1 MLTREEKT
9 MKSIYKLMFLSLF
22 SIVYAQSFITPFSS
36 GLPGSEDVVIELKS
50 GEEVTGKIS
59 MGMVVFGR
67 LLSITIKDTDGN
79 KRKFKTKEGLMKRIK
94 VKLGKYAKAML
105 KMDAA
110 SKSLVGA
117 LTADYAEMDKREWA
131 IYELALRPKKKD
143 KYDMMQL
150 LNPGFDSVIKIYN
163 DPKAKETK
171 GLGGLTGGEKK
182 SYLAVVNGGKSMK
195 IEKGKYKYKK
205 QFTELYNGCE
215 SLMSKYKSKN
225 IKVKWGD
232 FAKHVAQYDKD
243 CSK

>member
-1 MLTREEKT
+1 
-9 MKSIYKLMFLSLF
+9 MFLSLF

-36 GLPGSEDVVIELKS
+36 GLPASEDVVIELKS
-50 GEEVTGKIS
+50 GEEVTGKVS

-94 VKLGKYAKAML
+94 VKLGKYAKALL

-225 IKVKWGD
+225 IKVKWDD

-243 CSK
+243 CGK

>member
-1 MLTREEKT
+1 
-9 MKSIYKLMFLSLF
+9 MKSVYKLILMSLLSV
-22 SIVYAQSFITPFSS
+22 VYAQSFITPFS
-36 GLPGSEDVVIELKS
+36 GLPAGEGVVIELKS
-50 GEEVTGKIS
+50 GEEVSGTIKS
-59 MGMVVFGR
+59 GMVIMGR
-67 LLSITIKDTDGN
+67 LTSLTIKDSDGN
-79 KRKFKTKEGLMKRIK
+79 KRKFKTKEGLMRRIK
-94 VKLGKYAKAML
+94 VKLGKISKAML
-105 KMDAA
+105 KIEAA
-110 SKSLVGA
+110 SKSLAGA
-117 LTADYAEMDKREWA
+117 LTADYDEMDKREWA
-131 IYELALRPKKKD
+131 IFELALRPKKKD

-182 SYLAVVNGGKSMK
+182 SYLAVINGGKAMK

-205 QFTELYNGCE
+205 QFTELYDGCE

-225 IKVKWGD
+225 IKVKWDD

>member
-1 MLTREEKT
+1 

-36 GLPGSEDVVIELKS
+36 GLPASEDVVIELKS
-50 GEEVTGKIS
+50 GEEVTGKVS

-94 VKLGKYAKAML
+94 VKLGKYAKALL

-225 IKVKWGD
+225 IKVKWDD

-243 CSK
+243 CGK